1 MLVSRPRRIAT
12 MPSPITSTRAEAALS
27 PSQLNALA
35 RELLEGA
42 FGLVW
47 VEGEISNL
55 SRPASGHLYFSLKDA
70 RAQVRCALFRQRA
83 GLLRFRPADGQKV
96 VARAR
101 LSLYEPRGDY
111 QLIVESLEPAGE
123 GALRQAFE
131 ALKLKL
137 DAEGLFAAER
147 KRSLPRFVRRLAVIT
162 SPRGAAVRDVL
173 SVLARRFPL
182 LPVDVV
188 PISVQGEGAAA
199 EAIAALRAV
208 NRAARHDLILLTRG
222 GGSLEDLQSFND
234 EALARA
240 IAASTIPV
248 VSAVGHEI
256 DFSISDF
263 VADLRAPTPSAAAE
277 LLVPERGELLRSLM
291 QQRTRLQSHLQR
303 SLERGSQRLDRA
315 ALRLQAASPS
325 QRLKSGRERLQRAEA
340 RLATLRQASLGLAV
354 RNLAALDARLRAQ
367 HPRAR
372 LSRAAERLAT
382 SDQQLLSALPRSI
395 EHRRLRLA
403 ALGRALNAISP
414 LATLGRGYALLLDE
428 ESGAVLGSVGQ
439 LVEGASVTARL
450 HDGSARLRVVGAFKP
465 AE

>member
-1 MLVSRPRRIAT
+1 
-12 MPSPITSTRAEAALS
+12 MPLTEPVLHDKAALS

-96 VARAR
+96 IARAR

-111 QLIVESLEPAGE
+111 QLIVDSLEPAGE

-147 KRSLPRFVRRLAVIT
+147 KRSLPRFPRRLALLT

-188 PISVQGEGAAA
+188 PIAVQGEGAAA

-240 IAASTIPV
+240 IVASAIPV
-248 VSAVGHEI
+248 ISAVGHEI

-277 LLVPERGELLRSLM
+277 LLVPERGELLRTLG
-291 QQRTRLQSHLQR
+291 QQRMRLQAHLQR
-303 SLERGSQRLDRA
+303 SLERSAQRLDRA
-315 ALRLQAASPS
+315 ALRLQTVSPV
-325 QRLKSGRERLQRAEA
+325 QHLKNGRERLLRAEV
-340 RLATLRQASLGLAV
+340 RLATLRQATQQLAL
-354 RNLAALDARLRAQ
+354 RRLMTIEARLQAQ

-372 LSRAAERLAT
+372 LSRAAERLA
-382 SDQQLLSALPRSI
+382 SSGQQLLGALPRSI
-395 EHRRLRLA
+395 EHRRLRLV

-414 LATLGRGYALLLDE
+414 LATLGRGYALLLDG
-428 ESGAVLGSVGQ
+428 ESGEVLGSVRQ
-439 LVEGASVTARL
+439 LAEGASVTARL
-450 HDGSARLRVVGAFKP
+450 HDGSAQLRVLGADKS
-465 AE
+465 AD

>member
-1 MLVSRPRRIAT
+1 MLGDHTRYITT
-12 MPSPITSTRAEAALS
+12 MPSAITSPRAEAALS

-96 VARAR
+96 IARAR

-131 ALKLKL
+131 ALKIKL
-137 DAEGLFAAER
+137 DAEGLFTAER
-147 KRSLPRFVRRLAVIT
+147 KRSLPRFPRRLALLT

-188 PISVQGEGAAA
+188 PIAVQGEGAAA

-240 IAASTIPV
+240 IVASAIPV

-277 LLVPERGELLRSLM
+277 LLVPERGELLRTLA
-291 QQRTRLQSHLQR
+291 QQHTRLQAHLQR
-303 SLERGSQRLDRA
+303 NQERSAQRLDRA
-315 ALRLQAASPS
+315 ALRLQAVSPA
-325 QRLKSGRERLQRAEA
+325 QRLKTGRERLLRAEA
-340 RLATLRQASLGLAV
+340 RLAALRQASLELAT
-354 RNLAALDARLRAQ
+354 RELLTLESRLRAQ

-382 SDQQLLSALPRSI
+382 SGKQLVAALPRSI

-414 LATLGRGYALLLDE
+414 LATLGRGYALLLDGD
-428 ESGAVLGSVGQ
+428 SGAVLGSVKQ
-439 LVEGASVTARL
+439 FVEGASVNARL
-450 HDGSARLRVVGAFKP
+450 HDGSAQLRVLAASKSTD
-465 AE
+465 

>member
-1 MLVSRPRRIAT
+1 

-96 VARAR
+96 IARAR

-131 ALKLKL
+131 ALKIKL

-147 KRSLPRFVRRLAVIT
+147 KRSLPRFPRRLALLT

-188 PISVQGEGAAA
+188 PIAVQGEGAAA

-240 IAASTIPV
+240 IAASAIPV

-277 LLVPERGELLRSLM
+277 LLVPERSELLRTLV
-291 QQRTRLQSHLQR
+291 QQRNRLQAHLQR
-303 SLERGSQRLDRA
+303 SLERNAQRLDRA
-315 ALRLQAASPS
+315 ALRLQAVSPA
-325 QRLKSGRERLQRAEA
+325 QRLKTGRERLQRAEA
-340 RLATLRQASLGLAV
+340 RLAALRQARLGLAL
-354 RNLAALDARLRAQ
+354 RSLAALDARLRAQ
-367 HPRAR
+367 HPRVR
-372 LSRAAERLAT
+372 LSRAAERLT
-382 SDQQLLSALPRSI
+382 KSGQQLIVALPRSI

-414 LATLGRGYALLLDE
+414 LATLGRGYALLLDG
-428 ESGAVLGSVGQ
+428 ESGAVLGSVKQ
-439 LVEGASVTARL
+439 LVDGAAVTARL
-450 HDGSARLRVVGAFKP
+450 HDGSAQLRVLGASKP
-465 AE
+465 AD

>member
-1 MLVSRPRRIAT
+1 
-12 MPSPITSTRAEAALS
+12 MPSPPTTPRAEAALS

-96 VARAR
+96 IARAR

-147 KRSLPRFVRRLAVIT
+147 KRSLPRFPRRLALLT

-188 PISVQGEGAAA
+188 PIAVQGEGAAA

-208 NRAARHDLILLTRG
+208 NRASRHDLILLTRG

-234 EALARA
+234 ETLARA
-240 IAASTIPV
+240 IVASAIPV

-277 LLVPERGELLRSLM
+277 LLVPERGELLRSLVE
-291 QQRTRLQSHLQR
+291 QRTRLQAHLQR
-303 SLERGSQRLDRA
+303 SLERGAQRLDRA
-315 ALRLQAASPS
+315 ALRLQAVSPL
-325 QRLKSGRERLQRAEA
+325 QRLTTGRERLQRAEA
-340 RLATLRQASLGLAV
+340 RLAALRQASMGLVV
-354 RNLAALDARLRAQ
+354 RNLAALEARLRAQ

-372 LSRAAERLAT
+372 LSRAGERLAA
-382 SDQQLLSALPRSI
+382 SGQQLVSALPRTI

-428 ESGAVLGSVGQ
+428 ESGAVLGSVRQ
-439 LVEGASVTARL
+439 LAEGASVTARL
-450 HDGSARLRVVGAFKP
+450 HDGSARLRVVDGHKRGD
-465 AE
+465 

>member
-1 MLVSRPRRIAT
+1 MTDLPKPGTAAS
-12 MPSPITSTRAEAALS
+12 ALS

-83 GLLRFRPADGQKV
+83 LLLRFRPGDGQKV
-96 VARAR
+96 LARAR

-111 QLIVESLEPAGE
+111 QLIVEHLEPAGE

-131 ALKLKL
+131 ALKAKL
-137 DAEGLFAAER
+137 EAEGLFAAER
-147 KRSLPRFVRRLAVIT
+147 KRSLPQFPRRLALIT

-182 LPVDVV
+182 LPVDVLPV
-188 PISVQGEGAAA
+188 SVQGDGAAA
-199 EAIAALRAV
+199 ECIAALAAV
-208 NRAARHDLILLTRG
+208 NRAGRHDLILLSRG
-222 GGSLEDLQSFND
+222 GGSLEDLQAFND

-240 IAASTIPV
+240 IAASAVPI

-277 LLVPERGELLRSLM
+277 LLVPERGELLRGLDR
-291 QQRTRLQSHLQR
+291 QRGRLDARIQR
-303 SLERGSQRLDRA
+303 SLEQATQRLDRA
-315 ALRLQAASPS
+315 ALRLQAASPA
-325 QRLKSGRERLQRAEA
+325 QRLRSGRERLLRAE
-340 RLATLRQASLGLAV
+340 RSLAAFGRSRIGPELRNLSGLA
-354 RNLAALDARLRAQ
+354 ARLRAQ
-367 HPRAR
+367 HPRALLKR
-372 LSRAAERLAT
+372 GAERLA
-382 SDQQLLSALPRSI
+382 SRQERIASALPRLI
-395 EHRRLRLA
+395 EQRRQRLA
-403 ALGRALNAISP
+403 ALGRALNAVSP

-428 ESGAVLGSVGQ
+428 ESGAVLGSVSQ
-439 LVEGASVTARL
+439 LPSGKAVLARL
-450 HDGSARLRVVGAFKP
+450 QDGTARLRVENGG
-465 AE
+465 